1 MIHSKKRKITTL
13 NQFDADEIFPLISW
27 PFLALLA
34 TWGFVVAKS
43 PCYSGPYTV
52 SKNNLMRF
60 FPFLFFSVAVTDKIE
75 ITAWCAK
82 LSAS

>member
-13 NQFDADEIFPLISW
+13 NQFDVDEIFPLISR
-27 PFLALLA
+27 PFLPLLA

-52 SKNNLMRF
+52 SKNNVF
-60 FPFLFFSVAVTDKIE
+60 FPFCFFSVAVTDKIE
-75 ITAWCAK
+75 MTA
-82 LSAS
+82 